1 MIANTTSLYLGA
13 SRCFYKF
20 SDILMKSSQIIFTDF
35 GTR

>member
-1 MIANTTSLYLGA
+1 MIANTTSLYLSA

-20 SDILMKSSQIIFTDF
+20 ADILMKPSQIIFTDF